1 MNPMMQTGE
10 SASSTV
16 GVPMQKKNQQR
27 PARAKPK
34 TRNGAK
40 SAHEPLVLHE
50 HISMATG
57 RRKRLLKTMRSQE
70 GMK

>member
-1 MNPMMQTGE
+1 
-10 SASSTV
+10 
-16 GVPMQKKNQQR
+16 MQKKNQQR